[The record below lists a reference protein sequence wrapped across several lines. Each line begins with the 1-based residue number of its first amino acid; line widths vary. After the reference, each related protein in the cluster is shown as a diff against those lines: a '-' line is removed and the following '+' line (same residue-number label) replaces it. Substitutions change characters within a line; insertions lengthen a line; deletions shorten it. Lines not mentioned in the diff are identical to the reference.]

1 MKSTRIFLLLCFITI
16 CGYGHSQSI
25 RNGIIPNW
33 LVYEHIQPTA
43 KYDCS
48 FWHQHGHYYLQGGL
62 LDSGHLEAW
71 YGYVYL
77 NKNEWCYHITSNVRE
92 QDAQDSVIF
101 QNEGHEYYFSY
112 KDNKKRN
119 FLLEKYKWNYRFQ
132 SNHKDDDALDSVN
145 SRNKEIRY
153 DYYYMDK
160 EQLNFGLHR
169 IDSRCQISTL
179 RHYLP
184 PFSELPDGLFKLSG
198 IVNLSIVSLD
208 ILLEDNRLK
217 LYTPDIMWSLGDKT
231 YTDSEY
237 TRLKQW
243 HPKKAKTTLK
253 LHFGNDFKYDSL
265 QMLYVEGRNYLD
277 YKQAEFDKL
286 KSLRELYLYSGDVYH
301 TKLNLANCNIKLL
314 ALEEYTS
321 IDKSNGELNKKL
333 FKRKQLPNILK
344 STAPTIEEFRL
355 ENFKLTQNDPD
366 LIKFKHLQVLN
377 TTIFSKLRHLPDE
390 VDSLT
395 NLRVLMLNPKNKRF
409 VNKQKLTKLPN
420 LKWVCVYNGV
430 WNKNV
435 FMAPN
440 LERIDLIKS
449 NGDPEDLAYMSPK
462 VTFLNLE
469 YVKLNP
475 ILPYLTNNH
484 FKRIIVQTKY
494 EEVIPIEVLDCIK
507 ADTIEFI
514 RTDYF
519 IRIGKYQIRYKDDLE
534 KLMKLLRVMGNN
546 THIIYKKDY

>member
-1 MKSTRIFLLLCFITI
+1 MKSTSVFLLLCFTTI
-16 CGYGHSQSI
+16 CGYVHSQSI

-33 LVYEHIQPTA
+33 LVYEHIQPTS

-48 FWHQHGHYYLQGGL
+48 FGYQHAHYYLSGGV

-71 YGYVYL
+71 YSSICL
-77 NKNEWCYHITSNVRE
+77 NKNELCYHIMSNVWER
-92 QDAQDSVIF
+92 DAQDSSIY
-101 QNEGHEYYFSY
+101 QNEEHEYYFSY
-112 KDNKKRN
+112 KDTNKRN

-132 SNHKDDDALDSVN
+132 SNHKEDDTLDSVI
-145 SRNKEIRY
+145 SRNKEIHY
-153 DYYYMDK
+153 NYYYMDK
-160 EQLNFGLHR
+160 EQFNFGLHR
-169 IDSRCQISTL
+169 IDRRFQISTL
-179 RHYLP
+179 RYYLP
-184 PFSELPDGLFKLSG
+184 PFGELPDGLFKLRG
-198 IVNLSIVSLD
+198 IVNLNIGSLD
-208 ILLEDNRLK
+208 GLEEEIKRQM
-217 LYTPDIMWSLGDKT
+217 DITWSIGNKT
-231 YTDSEY
+231 YTDREY
-237 TRLKQW
+237 TRLKRW
-243 HPKKAKTTLK
+243 HPQKAKTTLK

-265 QMLYVEGRNYLD
+265 QMLYVEGRNYFD
-277 YKQAEFDKL
+277 YKQEEFDKL
-286 KSLRELYLYSGDVYH
+286 KSLREFYLYSGDVYH

-321 IDKSNGELNKKL
+321 IRKSNRDLDKKL
-333 FKRKQLPNILK
+333 FKRKRLPSILK

-366 LIKFKHLQVLN
+366 LIKFKNLQVLN

-449 NGDPEDLAYMSPK
+449 EGDPEDLAYMSPK

-484 FKRIIVQTKY
+484 FKRIIVKTTY

-534 KLMKLLRVMGNN
+534 KLMKVLKGLGNN
-546 THIIYKKDY
+546 SQIIYKKDYS

>member
-1 MKSTRIFLLLCFITI
+1 M
-16 CGYGHSQSI
+16 
-25 RNGIIPNW
+25 
-33 LVYEHIQPTA
+33 
-43 KYDCS
+43 
-48 FWHQHGHYYLQGGL
+48 
-62 LDSGHLEAW
+62 
-71 YGYVYL
+71 
-77 NKNEWCYHITSNVRE
+77 SNVRE
-92 QDAQDSVIF
+92 YDAQDSTII
-101 QNEGHEYYFSY
+101 QNKEDEHHFSY
-112 KDNKKRN
+112 KDNNKRD

-132 SNHKDDDALDSVN
+132 SNLIKDDALDSVI
-145 SRNKEIRY
+145 SRNNEIRY
-153 DYYYMDK
+153 DYDNMDK
-160 EQLNFGLHR
+160 EQFNFVLPR
-169 IDSRCQISTL
+169 IDSRYQISTL
-179 RHYLP
+179 RYYLP
-184 PFSELPDGLFKLSG
+184 PFSELPDGLFKLRG
-198 IVNLSIVSLD
+198 IVNLNIGSLD
-208 ILLEDNRLK
+208 GLEEEIKRQM
-217 LYTPDIMWSLGDKT
+217 DITWSIGNKT
-231 YTDSEY
+231 YTDREY
-237 TRLKQW
+237 TRLKRW
-243 HPKKAKTTLK
+243 HPQKAKTTLK

-265 QMLYVEGRNYLD
+265 QMLYVEGRNYFD
-277 YKQAEFDKL
+277 YKQEEFDKL
-286 KSLRELYLYSGDVYH
+286 KSLREFYLYSGDVYH

-321 IDKSNGELNKKL
+321 REKSNGELNKKL
-333 FKRKQLPNILK
+333 FRRKQLPNILK

-366 LIKFKHLQVLN
+366 LIKFKNLQVLN

-420 LKWVCVYNGV
+420 LKWVCVYKGV

-440 LERIDLIKS
+440 LERIDLIES
-449 NGDPEDLAYMSPK
+449 EGDPEDLAYMSPK

-484 FKRIIVQTKY
+484 FKRIIVKTTY

-519 IRIGKYQIRYKDDLE
+519 IRIGKYQMRYKDDLE
-534 KLMKLLRVMGNN
+534 KLMKVLKGLGNN
-546 THIIYKKDY
+546 SQIIYKKDYS

>member
-1 MKSTRIFLLLCFITI
+1 MKSTSVFLLLCFTTI
-16 CGYGHSQSI
+16 CGYVHSQSI
-25 RNGIIPNW
+25 RNGLIPNW
-33 LVYEHIQPTA
+33 LVYEHIRPTA
-43 KYDCS
+43 QYDCS
-48 FWHQHGHYYLQGGL
+48 FGYQHGHYYIPGGV
-62 LDSGHLEAW
+62 LDSGHLEAS
-71 YGYVYL
+71 YRYIHRNKVYAIIS
-77 NKNEWCYHITSNVRE
+77 YVRE
-92 QDAQDSVIF
+92 YDAQDSVII
-101 QNEGHEYYFSY
+101 QNKEDEYYFSY
-112 KDNKKRN
+112 KDNNKRN

-132 SNHKDDDALDSVN
+132 SNHKEDDTLDSVI
-145 SRNKEIRY
+145 SRNKEIHY
-153 DYYYMDK
+153 LYLYMDK
-160 EQLNFGLHR
+160 EQFNSGLHR

-179 RHYLP
+179 RYYLP

-198 IVNLSIVSLD
+198 IVNLNIVSLD
-208 ILLEDNRLK
+208 GLVEGIRRQMD
-217 LYTPDIMWSLGDKT
+217 TPDITWSIGNKT

-237 TRLKQW
+237 TRLKRW

-253 LHFGNDFKYDSL
+253 LHFGNDFTYDSL

-277 YKQAEFDKL
+277 YKQEEFDKL
-286 KSLRELYLYSGDVYH
+286 KSLREFYLYSGDVYH

-321 IDKSNGELNKKL
+321 REKSNGELNKKL
-333 FKRKQLPNILK
+333 FRRKQLPNILK

-366 LIKFKHLQVLN
+366 LIKFKNLQVLN

-449 NGDPEDLAYMSPK
+449 EGDPEDLAYMSPK
-462 VTFLNLE
+462 VTFLNLQ

-484 FKRIIVQTKY
+484 FKRIIVQTTY

-534 KLMKLLRVMGNN
+534 KLMKVLKGLGNN
-546 THIIYKKDY
+546 SQIIYKKDY

>member
-1 MKSTRIFLLLCFITI
+1 MKSTSVFLLLCFTTI
-16 CGYGHSQSI
+16 CGYVHSQSI
-25 RNGIIPNW
+25 RNSIIPNW
-33 LVYEHIQPTA
+33 LVYEHIRPTS

-48 FWHQHGHYYLQGGL
+48 FGYQHTHYYLLGGV

-71 YGYVYL
+71 YGYNYL
-77 NKNEWCYHITSNVRE
+77 NKNEWRWYYLIRSYVRE
-92 QDAQDSVIF
+92 HDAQDSVII
-101 QNEGHEYYFSY
+101 QAKEEKHYFSC
-112 KDNKKRN
+112 KDNNKRN

-132 SNHKDDDALDSVN
+132 SNLIEDDALDSAI
-145 SRNKEIRY
+145 SRNEEIIY
-153 DYYYMDK
+153 DYYYVDK

-169 IDSRCQISTL
+169 IDSRYQISTL

-198 IVNLSIVSLD
+198 IVNLSIVRLD
-208 ILLEDNRLK
+208 DQMDDHRLR
-217 LYTPDIMWSLGDKT
+217 LDTPDVMWNLGNKI
-231 YTDSEY
+231 YTDTEY
-237 TRLKQW
+237 TRLR
-243 HPKKAKTTLK
+243 KAKTTLK

-277 YKQAEFDKL
+277 YKQEEFDKL
-286 KSLRELYLYSGDVYH
+286 KSLREFYLYSGDVYH

-321 IDKSNGELNKKL
+321 IEKSNGDLDKKL
-333 FKRKQLPNILK
+333 FKRKRLPNILK

-366 LIKFKHLQVLN
+366 LIKFKNLQVLN

-449 NGDPEDLAYMSPK
+449 EGDPEDLAYMSPK

-475 ILPYLTNNH
+475 ILPYLTNNY
-484 FKRIIVQTKY
+484 FKRIIVQTTY
-494 EEVIPIEVLDCIK
+494 EEVIPIEVIDCIK
-507 ADTIEFI
+507 SDTIEFI
-514 RTDYF
+514 RTGYL

-534 KLMKLLRVMGNN
+534 MLMKLLKAMGNN